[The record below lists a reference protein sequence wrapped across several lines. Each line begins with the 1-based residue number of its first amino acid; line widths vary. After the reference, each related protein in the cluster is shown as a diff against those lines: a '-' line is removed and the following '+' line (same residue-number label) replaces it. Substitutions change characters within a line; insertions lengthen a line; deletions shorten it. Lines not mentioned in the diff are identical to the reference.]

1 MPWMNCIAAPFNAAP
16 AAAAPCTA
24 KQHRLLLAM
33 AACLAWLGLLPHA
46 PAQAQLGGTVPPASH
61 ELAIELPYSGE
72 YRRAERGFACG
83 DTVEYQMFH
92 AELPPANMGAEVQLF
107 EAYVDPTGRVRL
119 VARNEAVH
127 VEGVELLVSQ

>member
-1 MPWMNCIAAPFNAAP
+1 
-16 AAAAPCTA
+16 
-24 KQHRLLLAM
+24 M
-33 AACLAWLGLLPHA
+33 ASDLQYLRDEGRIGRVLIHTSYLFDSRIRAFLG
-46 PAQAQLGGTVPPASH
+46 QCV
-61 ELAIELPYSGE
+61 IV
-72 YRRAERGFACG
+72 RAERGFACG

-92 AELPPANMGAEVQLF
+92 PELPPANMGAEVQLF